1 MEGSFLLRVYL
12 YYILVYCRFPTI
24 FWAPMGR
31 KATPKKYD
39 GGREVSDF
47 IDFLKR
53 ESTNPF
59 ELEDGKKKKKKKKKA
74 KKDKEEL

>member
-1 MEGSFLLRVYL
+1 
-12 YYILVYCRFPTI
+12 
-24 FWAPMGR
+24 MGR
-31 KATPKKYD
+31 KDSPKKYE

-59 ELEDGKKKKKKKKKA
+59 ELEDVQKKKKKKKKKA
-74 KKDKEEL
+74 KTDKEEL

>member
-1 MEGSFLLRVYL
+1 
-12 YYILVYCRFPTI
+12 
-24 FWAPMGR
+24 MGR
-31 KATPKKYD
+31 KSSPQKYQ

-59 ELEDGKKKKKKKKKA
+59 ELEDAKKKKKKKKKA